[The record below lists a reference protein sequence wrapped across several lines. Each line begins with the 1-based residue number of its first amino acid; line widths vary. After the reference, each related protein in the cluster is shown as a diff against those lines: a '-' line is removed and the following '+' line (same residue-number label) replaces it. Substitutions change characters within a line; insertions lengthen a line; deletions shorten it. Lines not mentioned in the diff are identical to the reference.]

1 MGAMLKN
8 LCEKEEERRSRQSA
22 LTPSLLKADIEKVHE
37 A

>member
-22 LTPSLLKADIEKVHE
+22 PFPSLLEAGGEKVHE